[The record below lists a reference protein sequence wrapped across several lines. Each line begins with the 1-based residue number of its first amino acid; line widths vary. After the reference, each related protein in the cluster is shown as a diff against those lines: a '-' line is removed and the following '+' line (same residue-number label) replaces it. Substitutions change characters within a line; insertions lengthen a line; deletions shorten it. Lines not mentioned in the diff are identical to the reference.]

1 MIKQTNTIFLEKKSM
16 SLQRNKQNNASKCRI
31 LSDVCVFE
39 TTVDRLCVS
48 I

>member
-1 MIKQTNTIFLEKKSM
+1 MIKQTNTIFFRKKVNV
-16 SLQRNKQNNASKCRI
+16 LQRNKQNNASKCRI